1 MKYGRFGR
9 ISMSQDQISIDD
21 LRREIDVIDE
31 GIHDL
36 LMRRAEIA
44 QRVGRLKERERA
56 PVFRPAREAEILR
69 RLVARHSGPLPVQ
82 VVVRIWRE
90 LLSALT
96 RLQGPFAVA
105 VFVPEGRPGYWDTA
119 RDHFGG
125 IVPMIPVNSPLAAIR
140 AVSEGSASV
149 GIVPYPTEDEADPW
163 WRHLMYGDAATPRI
177 VARLPF
183 GERGNGLGGDN
194 DAVVVGFA
202 PFDPSGDDHSM
213 LGVEVSG
220 DISRGRF
227 KDALDAAGLRADG
240 IRSWRAGSMDG
251 ASVHLVEVT
260 DHVAPDDARLHAL
273 VGRLSEHQPRV
284 SALGGYAVPPR
295 HHHTEGR

>member
-1 MKYGRFGR
+1 
-9 ISMSQDQISIDD
+9 MSQEQISIDD
-21 LRREIDVIDE
+21 LRREIDAIDD

-44 QRVGRLKERERA
+44 QRIGRVKERERS
-56 PVFRPAREAEILR
+56 PVFRPAREAMILR

-96 RLQGPFAVA
+96 RLQASFAVA
-105 VFVPEGRPGYWDTA
+105 VYVPEGRPGYWDAA

-125 IVPMIPVNSPLAAIR
+125 IVPMFPVNSPLAAVR
-140 AVSEGSASV
+140 AVSDGSASV
-149 GIVPYPTEDEADPW
+149 GIVPYPAEDEVDPW

-177 VARLPF
+177 IARLPF
-183 GERGNGLGGDN
+183 GERGNGLGEDS

-202 PFDPSGDDHSM
+202 PFDPSGDDRSM
-213 LGVEVSG
+213 LGVEITG

-227 KDALDAAGLRADG
+227 KDALDAVGLRNDG
-240 IRSWRAGSMDG
+240 IRSWRTRESEA
-251 ASVHLVEVT
+251 ASIHLVEIT
-260 DHVAPDDARLHAL
+260 DHVAPDDARLRAL
-273 VGRLSEHQPRV
+273 FDRLSEHHPRV
-284 SALGGYAVPPR
+284 GALGGYAVPVR
-295 HHHTEGR
+295 HHTDGR